1 MARTIPGSGAV
12 IEPIFN
18 DIFGVKAVKVL
29 EGGSGYE
36 SADPPRLTVTGCGT
50 PVEEALLYPIIDDV
64 SGKIVHVRVL
74 NSGRG
79 YDPLRLSIIPEQ
91 DTPNVVT
98 SFDIRRIWQ
107 SNPNSQTVGSFATD
121 TDRFTI
127 TSDNHPK
134 PADYLN
140 ERNPGGGPLEDQ
152 TFNQTFIYRGGK
164 DVPHFG
170 DRPTERNKPLAI
182 MSNGVLLHTPDWAVA
197 DDTPVGFNV
206 DTVRYDYIKNSDVFD
221 GIIDNNQYYYSS
233 NKLINHFKERNGV
246 FENGLLRQ
254 FTWRIKSEFDNVL
267 IVVNNIVEQLGE
279 IELGRIVEKVG
290 GTFARGEI
298 AKIVEDEDGNPSRIY
313 LRLVQ
318 GTFANGDNLLG
329 STGFTMT
336 VAEDPITFPNGIFYI
351 DFGPDA
357 EEFGNFIP
365 GQFYL
370 SPQNVR
376 VQRNYQIIWDQ
387 SDSTNQPSDVHTN
400 GHPMQFSTTP
410 DGPLNQTPG
419 TLYYNSTGASAAP
432 SADYENEFR
441 PTFIMN
447 GDETNRIYYFCRYH
461 RHMSGYV
468 GDEGYMVLDPA
479 VENEPLPNNYYIS
492 DYYLDGSTI
501 DYSRHVT
508 GHSRIL
514 GLSFDGYPIY
524 GPFGYDDSGNA
535 IRMTSSYRFKVGD
548 EVDGA
553 RPRITTTGT
562 VNYTVTSVNNEFLI
576 DGSVP
581 SFLNLD
587 RGKTYIFNLDDSS
600 NLNLPLLLSTTEDG
614 WHSTG
619 LSSDIGVE
627 SFVYSDAVEYV
638 IDGVVTTY
646 SSYIANFNSAI
657 TREVRFTPRAN
668 SPRLLYVFGYP
679 IASVGFRCVQ
689 DGYLIGD
696 LVQDYIY
703 DPNVGAGVLDAEY
716 NNGPIIN
723 VVGDG
728 SDFFK
733 REVTTNG
740 VRIMGAGTVGGQTA
754 VPDAWLEKVARMVEL
769 FTDPNGAG
777 INETF
782 QRELIKT
789 LSGDT
794 GTYHAGLPTIQRV
807 ARGSGAEYTPNFLTD
822 QGIIDWN
829 LTDLFDSTVQNDMVW
844 YLNSSGVG
852 YGDGDIDAQEVIE
865 HVFHTL
871 HMHGLPADTIKL
883 YEFLTP
889 DWQSG
894 PLYAAMEEAYD
905 AGKWDPSGY
914 EPSPGAF
921 KTNAEAFE
929 VAAKEYLYLLNFCM
943 FEYTSL
949 WEGGSLAPEWT
960 DDMRTQAGIQANNPL
975 GYAFHNTYIAP
986 VISKPSLTTIR
997 SIFQDGN
1004 TPQQDNPALAGA
1016 SGYVV
1021 DVVAAS
1027 AGSLDRHNGKFAVTP
1042 EYPNGTYAYFMTT
1055 DSNDNPVYPYVIGP
1069 EFYGTP
1075 QHPGS
1080 TVPALQDTFPSG
1092 AAGEVVLNPN
1102 GSVGYVKMTRNGDG
1116 YFGPAQAKILGGGGT
1131 GALGSPVV
1139 QTVTSLSLLQEGRS
1153 FATPPTL
1160 IFEGGGGGGARGRA
1174 TINTAGKVT
1183 SIQVNDPGEF
1193 YQEPPYILITGG
1205 GGIGAK
1211 AVATVDQGVVTSITV
1226 TDPGND
1232 YVNPPNIIFTK
1243 LVNLKRKVRTRQ
1255 AFNSTP
1261 NYITGLLKDIGASDT
1276 EIYVDSTDAFPG
1288 SGSLIIGNETV
1299 SYTSKSRERFQ
1310 NVTRGRNFRYDQ
1322 RVILDTSQNDGDGN
1336 STYQYNVGDRVI
1348 RRIESQNNK
1357 IAKVYDWDPSARAL
1371 LVTFEVDELA
1381 FIDGG
1386 IPSTE
1391 DAIVQFDAGVAA
1403 SAPSGFN
1410 PHVLI
1415 EVLGQNIVTLT
1426 EPIGLLTDRVF
1437 EDDDE
1442 LDGAGDGIPDLVNTG
1457 TDFENQISLDGGIY
1471 NSLYGIEETV
1481 GGQNTTLF
1489 QVGEQIKDASLPF
1502 RYATILEAGG
1512 LSEGVPHE
1520 ADMQIYIDPNDNN
1533 GQNYFPEE
1541 VVTGEISGVRATV
1554 TSWNNTQ
1561 GILTV
1566 RDVVPFN
1573 TGNLSVGINGVL
1585 YKFSDTGT
1593 IIDFIVQNPGNDY
1606 SATPSITVENA
1617 GDIQSTA
1624 TAVMTTAGDQIAS
1637 VTVNNGGY
1645 GYSQYVD
1652 GTYNTRPTITVDN
1665 DPGDSTG
1672 NGAIIQAILGGEVLI
1687 GNNGARYRI
1696 KRVEFSTQ
1704 LRSQ

>member
-36 SADPPRLTVTGCGT
+36 SSDPPRLTVTGCGT

-64 SGKIVHVRVL
+64 SGQIIHVRVL

-79 YDPLRLSIIPEQ
+79 YDPLRLAIIPEQ

-134 PADYLN
+134 PADYVN

-152 TFNQTFIYRGGK
+152 TFNQTFIFRGGK

-170 DRPTERNKPLAI
+170 DRPTERNKPLGI
-182 MSNGVLLHTPDWAVA
+182 MSNGVLLHTPDWAIQ

-206 DTVRYDYIKNSDVFD
+206 DTVKYDYVKNSDAFD

-279 IELGRIVEKVG
+279 IEVGRIVEKVG
-290 GTFARGEI
+290 NTFARGEI
-298 AKIVEDEDGNPSRIY
+298 AKIVEDQNGNPSRIY

-318 GTFANGDNLLG
+318 GTFASGDNLLG

-336 VAEDPITFPNGIFYI
+336 IAEDPITFPNGIFYI

-370 SPQNVR
+370 APQNVR

-387 SDSTNQPSDVHTN
+387 SDSSNQPSDIHTN

-432 SADYENEFR
+432 STDYENEFR

-447 GDETNRIYYFCRYH
+447 ADETNRIYYFCRYH
-461 RHMSGYV
+461 RHMSGYI
-468 GDEGYMVLDPA
+468 GDEGYMVLDP
-479 VENEPLPNNYYIS
+479 VIENEPLPNNYYIS
-492 DYYLDGSTI
+492 DYYIDGSTI

-524 GPFGYDDSGNA
+524 GPFGYDDSGNVT
-535 IRMTSSYRFKVGD
+535 RMTSSYRFKVGD

-553 RPRITTTGT
+553 RPIITTTGT
-562 VNYTVTSVNNEFLI
+562 VNYTVTTVNNEFLI

-581 SFLNLD
+581 AFLNLD

-619 LSSDIGVE
+619 QSSDIGVE
-627 SFVYSDAVEYV
+627 SYLYNDAVEYV

-646 SSYIANFNSAI
+646 GNYIANFNSAV

-696 LVQDYIY
+696 LVQDYIF
-703 DPNVGAGVLDAEY
+703 E
-716 NNGPIIN
+716 
-723 VVGDG
+723 
-728 SDFFK
+728 
-733 REVTTNG
+733 E
-740 VRIMGAGTVGGQTA
+740 
-754 VPDAWLEKVARMVEL
+754 
-769 FTDPNGAG
+769 
-777 INETF
+777 
-782 QRELIKT
+782 
-789 LSGDT
+789 
-794 GTYHAGLPTIQRV
+794 GL
-807 ARGSGAEYTPNFLTD
+807 
-822 QGIIDWN
+822 
-829 LTDLFDSTVQNDMVW
+829 
-844 YLNSSGVG
+844 
-852 YGDGDIDAQEVIE
+852 
-865 HVFHTL
+865 
-871 HMHGLPADTIKL
+871 
-883 YEFLTP
+883 
-889 DWQSG
+889 
-894 PLYAAMEEAYD
+894 
-905 AGKWDPSGY
+905 
-914 EPSPGAF
+914 
-921 KTNAEAFE
+921 
-929 VAAKEYLYLLNFCM
+929 
-943 FEYTSL
+943 
-949 WEGGSLAPEWT
+949 
-960 DDMRTQAGIQANNPL
+960 
-975 GYAFHNTYIAP
+975 
-986 VISKPSLTTIR
+986 
-997 SIFQDGN
+997 GN
-1004 TPQQDNPALAGA
+1004 
-1016 SGYVV
+1016 
-1021 DVVAAS
+1021 
-1027 AGSLDRHNGKFAVTP
+1027 LDRHNGKFAVTP

-1055 DSNDNPVYPYVIGP
+1055 DSSDNPVYPYVIGP

-1080 TVPALQDTFPSG
+1080 TVPALQDTFPAGASG
-1092 AAGEVVLNPN
+1092 KVVLNPD

-1131 GALGSPVV
+1131 GATGSPVV

-1160 IFEGGGGGGARGRA
+1160 IFEGGGGQGARGRA

-1183 SIQVNDPGEF
+1183 SIQINDPGEF

-1211 AVATVDQGVVTSITV
+1211 AEAVVDQGIVTAINI

-1243 LVNLKRKVRTRQ
+1243 LVNLKRKVRSRQ
-1255 AFNSTP
+1255 SFNSIE
-1261 NYITGLLKDIGASDT
+1261 NYITGLLKDISASDT

-1288 SGSLIIGNETV
+1288 SGSLIIGNEIV

-1322 RVILDTSQNDGDGN
+1322 RVILDTSQNDGEGN
-1336 STYQYNVGDRVI
+1336 STYSYNVGDRVI
-1348 RRIESQNNK
+1348 RRIENSNNK
-1357 IAKVYDWDPSARAL
+1357 IAKVYDWNPSTRAL

-1415 EVLGQNIVTLT
+1415 EELGQNIVTLT
-1426 EPIGLLTDRVF
+1426 QPIGLLTDRVF

-1442 LDGAGDGIPDLVNTG
+1442 LDGVGDGIPDLVNTG
-1457 TDFENQISLDGGIY
+1457 TDFENQIALDGGIY

-1489 QVGEQIKDASLPF
+1489 QAGDQIKDASIPF

-1512 LSEGVPHE
+1512 LSEGVPHD

-1541 VVTGEISGVRATV
+1541 IVTGEISGVRATV
-1554 TSWNNTQ
+1554 VSWNNTE

-1573 TGNLSVGINGVL
+1573 TGNLAIGINGVL

-1593 IIDFIVQNPGNDY
+1593 IVDFIVQNPGNDY

-1617 GDIQSTA
+1617 GDIQATA

-1637 VTVNNGGY
+1637 VTVNSGGY
-1645 GYSQYVD
+1645 GYTQYID
-1652 GTYNTRPTITVDN
+1652 GTYNTRPTITVNN

-1672 NGAIIQAILGGEVLI
+1672 NGAAIQAILGGENLN

-1696 KRVEFSTQ
+1696 KRVEFGTQ
-1704 LRSQ
+1704 LRSE

>member
-140 ERNPGGGPLEDQ
+140 ERNPGGGSLEDQ

-170 DRPTERNKPLAI
+170 DRPTERNKPLGI

-206 DTVRYDYIKNSDVFD
+206 DTVKYDYIKNSDVFD
-221 GIIDNNQYYYSS
+221 GIVDNNQYYYSS

-267 IVVNNIVEQLGE
+267 IVVNDIVEQLGE

-298 AKIVEDEDGNPSRIY
+298 AKIVEDENGNPSRIY

-318 GTFANGDNLLG
+318 GTFANGDKLLG

-365 GQFYL
+365 GQYYL
-370 SPQNVR
+370 SPQNIR

-387 SDSTNQPSDVHTN
+387 SDATNQPSDVHTN

-432 SADYENEFR
+432 STDYENEFR

-468 GDEGYMVLDPA
+468 GDEGYMVLDPV

-524 GPFGYDDSGNA
+524 GPFGYDDSGNVT
-535 IRMTSSYRFKVGD
+535 RMTSSYRFKVGD

-587 RGKTYIFNLDDSS
+587 RGKTYIFNVDDSS

-646 SSYIANFNSAI
+646 SSYIANFNSAV
-657 TREVRFTPRAN
+657 TREIRFTPRAN
-668 SPRLLYVFGYP
+668 SPRLLYVFAYS
-679 IASVGFRCVQ
+679 IADVGFRCVQ

-696 LVQDYIY
+696 LVQDYI
-703 DPNVGAGVLDAEY
+703 
-716 NNGPIIN
+716 
-723 VVGDG
+723 
-728 SDFFK
+728 
-733 REVTTNG
+733 
-740 VRIMGAGTVGGQTA
+740 
-754 VPDAWLEKVARMVEL
+754 
-769 FTDPNGAG
+769 
-777 INETF
+777 F
-782 QRELIKT
+782 QE
-789 LSGDT
+789 
-794 GTYHAGLPTIQRV
+794 GL
-807 ARGSGAEYTPNFLTD
+807 
-822 QGIIDWN
+822 
-829 LTDLFDSTVQNDMVW
+829 
-844 YLNSSGVG
+844 
-852 YGDGDIDAQEVIE
+852 
-865 HVFHTL
+865 
-871 HMHGLPADTIKL
+871 
-883 YEFLTP
+883 
-889 DWQSG
+889 
-894 PLYAAMEEAYD
+894 
-905 AGKWDPSGY
+905 
-914 EPSPGAF
+914 
-921 KTNAEAFE
+921 
-929 VAAKEYLYLLNFCM
+929 
-943 FEYTSL
+943 
-949 WEGGSLAPEWT
+949 
-960 DDMRTQAGIQANNPL
+960 
-975 GYAFHNTYIAP
+975 
-986 VISKPSLTTIR
+986 
-997 SIFQDGN
+997 GN
-1004 TPQQDNPALAGA
+1004 
-1016 SGYVV
+1016 
-1021 DVVAAS
+1021 
-1027 AGSLDRHNGKFAVTP
+1027 LDRHNGKFAVTP

-1092 AAGEVVLNPN
+1092 AAGEVVLNPD

-1131 GALGSPVV
+1131 GASGSPVV

-1183 SIQVNDPGEF
+1183 SIQINDPGEF
-1193 YQEPPYILITGG
+1193 YQEAPYILITGG

-1211 AVATVDQGVVTSITV
+1211 AVATVDQGVVTGITV

-1310 NVTRGRNFRYDQ
+1310 NVTRGKNFRYDQ

-1415 EVLGQNIVTLT
+1415 EELGQNIVTLT

-1554 TSWNNTQ
+1554 TSWNNTE

-1672 NGAIIQAILGGEVLI
+1672 NGAVIQAILGGEVLI

-1704 LRSQ
+1704 LRSE